1 MRLKNISRK
10 EVMLDNICFTFIEKM
25 LFLLLRLNSQID
37 PQSVKI

>member
-10 EVMLDNICFTFIEKM
+10 EVMLDNTCFTFVEKM
-25 LFLLLRLNSQID
+25 LFLLLRLNNQID

>member
-10 EVMLDNICFTFIEKM
+10 EVMLDNTCFTFVEFF
-25 LFLLLRLNSQID
+25 LFLLLRLNTQID